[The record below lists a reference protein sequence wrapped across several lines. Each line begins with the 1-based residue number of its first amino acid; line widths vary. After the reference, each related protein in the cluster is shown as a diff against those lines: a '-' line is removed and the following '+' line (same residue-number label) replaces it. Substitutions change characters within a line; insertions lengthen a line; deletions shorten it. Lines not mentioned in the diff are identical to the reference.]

1 MNSNYSVQEK
11 LSKAEAVTTRE
22 DYQDLYDDVAIESK
36 QAMEMCNIYKDI
48 LTVTMDAYGSM
59 ISNNANDSM
68 KKLTV
73 ITVLLAIPTMI
84 AGFWGMNVV
93 VPGQIGEDGS
103 SSVWFWI
110 ILAATLVLTV
120 AVGIFLGKFM
130 RSGGAIKRTRRAR
143 RRKDKDKK

>member
-1 MNSNYSVQEK
+1 M
-11 LSKAEAVTTRE
+11 TTRE

-68 KKLTV
+68 KKLTI

-84 AGFWGMNVV
+84 AGFWGMNVY
-93 VPGQIGEDGS
+93 VPGQIGESGS
-103 SSVWFWI
+103 SAVWFWL

-130 RSGGAIKRTRRAR
+130 RSGGVKRIRRVR
-143 RRKDKDKK
+143 RRRDKDKK